1 MNARARHLVLQLSG
15 RASQRDVSALAR
27 VLSDSGVLLKCL
39 TQSTARSMTAIVVT
53 VDAPDPARCITAVEA
68 FASARGISV
77 CARHEETGGS
87 CGGARVLV
95 TVLGDLENP
104 EKLAQVA
111 ERLETHGYR
120 IDETRPLGRT
130 SFVGVELLLEPTNA
144 ADFMGLRRSLI
155 TLGAAHALDLA
166 VQKDD
171 FFRRSRRLLC
181 MDVDSTFV
189 KGEFIDELAELAGVK
204 QQVATITARAMRGEL
219 DFQAAL
225 RERVAL
231 LKGLPTSRA
240 AELCSRYELSP
251 GAEDL
256 VRGAQRLG
264 IKVGL
269 VSGGFDFF
277 VDILRKKYELD
288 FAFANAL
295 EAKDGVLTGRVLG
308 TIVDATRKAQV
319 LRDMAQVHRIRLE
332 QTIAIGDGANDIQML
347 ETAGLGVAYRAKPRL
362 QEVAD
367 ARIEQSDRL
376 DTLFYM
382 LGHDACEVADL
393 CHDPLLPAE

>member
-1 MNARARHLVLQLSG
+1 MSE
-15 RASQRDVSALAR
+15 LAR
-27 VLSDSGVLLKCL
+27 VLSRAGVGLVSL
-39 TQSTARSMTAIVVT
+39 TQSTAASMTSLVVG
-53 VDAPDPARCITAVEA
+53 VRAHDPARCLAAVEA
-68 FASARGISV
+68 FTQERGISL
-77 CARHEETGGS
+77 CAREEDEVIQTPPTHG
-87 CGGARVLV
+87 RVSV
-95 TVLGDLENP
+95 TVLGDLEDP
-104 EKLAQVA
+104 GKLAQVT
-111 ERLETHGYR
+111 EGLEDHGYR

-130 SFVGVELLLEPTNA
+130 SFVGVELLLEPTEA
-144 ADFMGLRRSLI
+144 ADFTALRRSLI
-155 TLGAAHALDLA
+155 TLGAAHSLDLA

-204 QQVATITARAMRGEL
+204 DQVATITARAMRGEL

-231 LKGLPTSRA
+231 LRGLPTSRA
-240 AELCSRYELSP
+240 VELCSRYELSP

-256 VRGAQRLG
+256 VRGARRLG

-295 EAKDGVLTGRVLG
+295 EVDGGVLTGRVLG
-308 TIVDATRKAQV
+308 TIVDAARKAQV
-319 LRDMAQVHRIRLE
+319 LRDMAQVHSIHLE

-347 ETAGLGVAYRAKPRL
+347 ETAGLGVAYRAKPKL

-382 LGHDACEVADL
+382 LGHDAREIADL
-393 CHDPLLPAE
+393 CHNPLVPAE

>member
-1 MNARARHLVLQLSG
+1 MSE
-15 RASQRDVSALAR
+15 LAR
-27 VLSDSGVLLKCL
+27 VLSRTGVELVSL
-39 TQSTARSMTAIVVT
+39 TQSTAASMTSLVVG
-53 VDAPDPARCITAVEA
+53 VRARDPARCLAAVEA
-68 FASARGISV
+68 FTQERGISL
-77 CARHEETGGS
+77 CAREEDAVIQTSPTRG
-87 CGGARVLV
+87 RVSV
-95 TVLGDLENP
+95 TVLGDLKDP
-104 EKLAQVA
+104 GKLAQVT
-111 ERLETHGYR
+111 EGLENYGYR

-130 SFVGVELLLEPTNA
+130 SFVGVELLLEPTEA
-144 ADFMGLRRSLI
+144 ADFTALRRSLI
-155 TLGAAHALDLA
+155 TLGAAQSLDLA

-204 QQVATITARAMRGEL
+204 DQVATITARAMRGEL

-231 LKGLPTSRA
+231 LRGLPTSRA
-240 AELCSRYELSP
+240 AELCSRYELTP

-295 EAKDGVLTGRVLG
+295 EVNGGVLTGHVLG
-308 TIVDATRKAQV
+308 TIVDAARKAQV
-319 LRDMAQVHRIRLE
+319 LRDMAQVHRIHLE

-347 ETAGLGVAYRAKPRL
+347 ETAGLGVAYRAKPKL

-382 LGHDACEVADL
+382 LGHDAREIADL
-393 CHDPLLPAE
+393 CHNPLVPAE